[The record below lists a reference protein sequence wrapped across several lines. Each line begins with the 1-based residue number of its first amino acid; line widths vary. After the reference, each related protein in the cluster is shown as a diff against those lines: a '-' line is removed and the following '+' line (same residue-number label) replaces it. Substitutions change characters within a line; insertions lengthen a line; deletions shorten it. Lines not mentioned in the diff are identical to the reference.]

1 MTGRRSAYFTL
12 RGREIHV
19 SLWGDESRPALVM
32 WHGLARTG
40 RDFDTIAAALQDE
53 YFILAPDTLG
63 RGLSQ
68 WAEDPGAEYRVEVYG
83 EMAIELLDQLAI
95 GRCRWIGTSMGG
107 AIGMY
112 LAGGPLRERIT
123 HLVINDIGPELPAPA
138 IERIVTYVGNPPRF
152 ASMVE
157 FEAWLRKVYTP
168 FGYQTE
174 AEWRGMAESSARRTD
189 TGEITVHYDPRLV
202 VPFQDDDQLG
212 NQWASYDAIVA
223 RTLLVRGAESDLLSD
238 TLAAEM
244 SRRGPRA
251 SRFDVPGAG
260 HAPPLNVP
268 GQIEPVRRM
277 LAEPLTDLP

>member
-12 RGREIHV
+12 RDREIHV

-40 RDFDTIAAALQDE
+40 RDFDTIAAALKDE

-68 WAEDPGAEYRVEVYG
+68 WAVDPGAEYRVDVYG
-83 EMAIELLDQLAI
+83 EMAIALLDQLHI
-95 GRCRWIGTSMGG
+95 DCCRWIGTSMGG

-112 LAGGPLRERIT
+112 LAGGPLRDRIT

-152 ASMVE
+152 ATMAE
-157 FEAWLRKVYTP
+157 YEAWLRQVYAP
-168 FGYQTE
+168 FGFQTD
-174 AEWRGMAESSARRTD
+174 AEWRNMAESSARRTD

-202 VPFQDDDQLG
+202 VPFQADDQLG

-238 TLAAEM
+238 ALAEAM
-244 SRRGPRA
+244 TRRGPHAQRL
-251 SRFDVPGAG
+251 DVPNVG
-260 HAPPLNVP
+260 HAPSLNVP
-268 GQIEPVRRM
+268 DQIDAIERM
-277 LAEPLTDLP
+277 LAS

>member
-1 MTGRRSAYFTL
+1 MTGRRSSYFTL

-19 SLWGDESRPALVM
+19 NLWGDESRPPLVM

-40 RDFDTIAAALQDE
+40 RDFDTIAAALQHK

-68 WAEDPGAEYRVEVYG
+68 WAVDPGSDYRVEVYG
-83 EMAIELLDQLAI
+83 EMAVDLLDQLGI
-95 GRCRWIGTSMGG
+95 ESCRWIGTSMGG

-112 LAGGPLRERIT
+112 LAGGLLRDRIS
-123 HLVINDIGPELPAPA
+123 HLVINDIGPELPAAA

-152 ASMVE
+152 TTMVE
-157 FEAWLRKVYTP
+157 FEGWLRQVYAP
-168 FGYQTE
+168 FGFQTD
-174 AEWRGMAESSARRTD
+174 AEWRNMAESSARRTD

-202 VPFQDDDQLG
+202 VPFQADDQLG

-238 TLAAEM
+238 ALAEAM
-244 SRRGPRA
+244 TRRGPHAQRL
-251 SRFDVPGAG
+251 DVPNVG
-260 HAPPLNVP
+260 HAPSLNVP
-268 GQIEPVRRM
+268 DQIDAIERM
-277 LAEPLTDLP
+277 LAS